1 MFLMKNWKKEVKM
14 KFSATGVLP
23 ANVTAKGADDKVDIK
38 QTKAVAEFL
47 FSKGVDGLHVC
58 GTTGECMTLT
68 VDERKAVLEACLDV
82 GGDRGTII
90 AQVGAVATRDVCELA
105 RHAAKAGADAVSSV
119 PPFYY
124 PANLDIVMNHYRR
137 IAEASKLPVVIYDN
151 PTTTGV
157 TIDPDTA
164 RTLAEEDAVHGI
176 KLARSNMYALARMAE
191 INDGKFVVYPVETY
205 YLAGLATAEVAG
217 TIGSMGNWV
226 PEAFVGI
233 KRNFEA
239 GNLKR
244 AAQIQRLACELFN
257 AYGGREEMAC
267 TKALVEYRGI
277 PCGVPWEPLLPLSDA
292 EKQEVYANID
302 KFNLDFDALAQAQ

>member
-1 MFLMKNWKKEVKM
+1 M
-14 KFSATGVLP
+14 P
-23 ANVTAKGADDKVDIK
+23 ANITPRAPDGKVDLK
-38 QTKAVAEFL
+38 RVKAVVEFM
-47 FSKGVDGLHVC
+47 FSKEVDGLHVC

-68 VDERKAVLEACLDV
+68 VDERQAVLEACLDAAA
-82 GGDRGTII
+82 GRGAMI
-90 AQVGAVATRDVCELA
+90 AQVGTVATRDVCALA

-124 PANLDIVMNHYRR
+124 PATVAMVMNHYRR
-137 IAEASKLPVVIYDN
+137 IAQASGLPTIIYDN

-157 TIDPDTA
+157 TVEPDMA
-164 RTLAEEDAVHGI
+164 RTLAEEGAVHGI

-191 INDGKFVVYPVETY
+191 INDGKFVIYPVETY

-217 TIGSMGNWV
+217 TIGSMGNWI
-226 PEAFVGI
+226 PEAFLGI

-239 GNLKR
+239 GNLRR
-244 AAQIQRLACELFN
+244 AAKIQRLVCELYH

-277 PCGVPWEPLLPLSDA
+277 PCGDPWGPLLALSKDEKGKLYESIDA
-292 EKQEVYANID
+292 
-302 KFNLDFDALAQAQ
+302 FNLDFDDLTRVA

>member
-1 MFLMKNWKKEVKM
+1 MA
-14 KFSATGVLP
+14 FSKTGVLP
-23 ANVTAKGADDKVDIK
+23 ANVTAKGADGKVDIK

-68 VDERKAVLEACLDV
+68 VDERKAVLEACLEV

-105 RHAAKAGADAVSSV
+105 RHAAKAGAHAVSSV

-124 PANLDIVMNHYRR
+124 PTSIPIVMNHYRR
-137 IAEASKLPVVIYDN
+137 ISEASGLPVVIYDN

-157 TIDPDTA
+157 TIEPDTA

-176 KLARSNMYALARMAE
+176 KLARSNMYALARMAG
-191 INDGKFVVYPVETY
+191 INDGKFVIYPVETY
-205 YLAGLATAEVAG
+205 YLAGLATAEIAG
-217 TIGSMGNWV
+217 TIGSMGNWI

-233 KRNFEA
+233 RRNFEA

-244 AAQIQRLACELFN
+244 AAQIQRLVCELYN
-257 AYGGREEMAC
+257 GYGGREEMAC
-267 TKALVEYRGI
+267 TKALVERRGI
-277 PCGVPWEPLLPLSDA
+277 SCGEPWEPLLPLSES
-292 EKQEVYANID
+292 EKNKLYASID
-302 KFNLDFDALAQAQ
+302 TFDLDFEALAQAQ